1 MPVDELV
8 FALLGLIVMAI
19 VVSYGLIEYH
29 CTVNHCI
36 ELYYAKIN
44 TSKELFYHYDELVV
58 VSSLPFSQSIV
69 VRVRG

>member
-8 FALLGLIVMAI
+8 FALLGLIVVAI
-19 VVSYGLIEYH
+19 VVSYGLIEYN

-44 TSKELFYHYDELVV
+44 ASRELFYYYDELVI
-58 VSSLPFSQSIV
+58 VSPIPYNQSIIV
-69 VRVRG
+69 VRR